1 MDLLHQRNSS
11 FFQTHFTERVL
22 SCISISDAFPGA
34 SISFIYVWASLI
46 PVVLLSGNL
55 LVLWAVLL
63 VGQVGAPRVRARVL
77 RLFWHGDRPS

>member
-34 SISFIYVWASLI
+34 SISFIDVWASLI
-46 PVVLLSGNL
+46 PVVLLPSSF
-55 LVLWAVLL
+55 LVLGAVLP
-63 VGQVGAPRVRARVL
+63 VRQFGAAWIRTRT
-77 RLFWHGDRPS
+77 FGF